1 MKDLNLP
8 KKLLIMGVR
17 ANGKEYIPD
26 GETVIKSGNQLV
38 IITDYRTA
46 QKYAYR
52 LKEKGI
58 KVL

>member
-1 MKDLNLP
+1 
-8 KKLLIMGVR
+8 MGVR